1 MRGLEKKL
9 YLSLVEVR
17 NWDVKEYM
25 RCGTFTL
32 PQPLRRK
39 IKAALDTAEKILT
52 ATNTGRD
59 EMPPACGN
67 CLIGVKKCSAVYGQ
81 QSCHATLWRHFART

>member
-1 MRGLEKKL
+1 MRGIEKKL

-25 RCGTFTL
+25 RCGTFAL

-52 ATNTGRD
+52 ATNTQI
-59 EMPPACGN
+59 MPCQNHIYGDDGICKCGHV
-67 CLIGVKKCSAVYGQ
+67 LK
-81 QSCHATLWRHFART
+81 F